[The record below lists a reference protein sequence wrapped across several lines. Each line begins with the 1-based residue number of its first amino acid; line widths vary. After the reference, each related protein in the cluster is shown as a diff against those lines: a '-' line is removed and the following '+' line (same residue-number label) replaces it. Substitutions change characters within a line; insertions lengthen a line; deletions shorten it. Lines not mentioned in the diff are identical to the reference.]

1 MRRWAVNASQRPC
14 TRMYDRDEEVS
25 VTSIHRNGPESV
37 ASGPRYTAASPLVEE
52 LDRVVKQIEELARK

>member
-1 MRRWAVNASQRPC
+1 
-14 TRMYDRDEEVS
+14 MYDRDEEVS